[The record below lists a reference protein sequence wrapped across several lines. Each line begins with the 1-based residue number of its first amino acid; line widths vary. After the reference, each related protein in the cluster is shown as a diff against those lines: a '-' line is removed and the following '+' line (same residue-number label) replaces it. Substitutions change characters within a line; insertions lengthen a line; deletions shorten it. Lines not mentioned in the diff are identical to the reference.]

1 MAKFFTLFWHPYL
14 FWKTCMLAHWQTS
27 THIWLTIS
35 ISYMKSWFWSH
46 SKTLT
51 KYLDQIQ
58 KLLNALK
65 IFENIK
71 TQFQLTCAFGISLPK
86 ILNWPKVLLKMT
98 TKMLINSPLIHIS
111 WLEVFMT
118 IQVSKC
124 MTSNQMLG
132 LRVQICQFLLAMEL
146 LALWIFTMVTFQ
158 S

>member
-1 MAKFFTLFWHPYL
+1 
-14 FWKTCMLAHWQTS
+14 MLAHWQKK
-27 THIWLTIS
+27 THLTKPTIL
-35 ISYMKSWFWSH
+35 IFYMKPWFWSNI
-46 SKTLT
+46 LT
-51 KYLDQIQ
+51 GVKRFWMP
-58 KLLNALK
+58 LK
-65 IFENIK
+65 MFENIK
-71 TQFQLTCAFGISLPK
+71 TQFELTYAFGISLPK

-132 LRVQICQFLLAMEL
+132 LRVQICQFLLDMGL
-146 LALWIFTMVTFQ
+146 LALWISTMVTFQ